1 MSILN
6 TSLFRKVGT
15 DPIKSLERKV
25 QQTLRKI
32 KHKFEEND
40 YKKLHSTDSRPGLF
54 YRTPKL
60 HKLQQQQQQKRL
72 KELRMRQIISNMARQ
87 LMKLLDI

>member
-15 DPIKSLERKV
+15 DPTKSLERKV

-32 KHKFEEND
+32 KHKFEENE
-40 YKKLHSTDSRPGLF
+40 YKKLH
-54 YRTPKL
+54 
-60 HKLQQQQQQKRL
+60 
-72 KELRMRQIISNMARQ
+72 
-87 LMKLLDI
+87 

>member
-15 DPIKSLERKV
+15 DPTKSLERKV

-32 KHKFEEND
+32 KHKFEENE
-40 YKKLHSTDSRPGLF
+40 YKKSHSTDSRPGLF

-60 HKLQQQQQQKRL
+60 RKLQQQQQQKRL
-72 KELRMRQIISNMARQ
+72 EELRMTPIISNMARQ